1 MQSKHGECDFVPV
14 GLSVIGHVQHSE
26 GEDPGK
32 VTRASA
38 QLLKKMLAVYV
49 FANCGYITCIDGGG
63 SCVSVWENGCQ
74 ETAGQDVSTFF
85 KQGTSRYYQAV
96 LVANKTWTC
105 LTRHPENKQPKLG
118 MFNKMSGPFL
128 AMFVAAGPR
137 QPKHVHFRTL
147 TSGSNCLLSQHI
159 KHEKLQHEDK
169 LPTFILAIGLLIH
182 IFTYANKLNSERSTK
197 TCRHQNKTCFR
208 GVSRLHRSWFS
219 QFQHLLY
226 APQYGSINPSL

>member
-1 MQSKHGECDFVPV
+1 MYWRGW
-14 GLSVIGHVQHSE
+14 
-26 GEDPGK
+26 
-32 VTRASA
+32 
-38 QLLKKMLAVYV
+38 QL
-49 FANCGYITCIDGGG
+49 
-63 SCVSVWENGCQ
+63 CVSLAKWLLRDHWSRCFNV
-74 ETAGQDVSTFF
+74 FYR
-85 KQGTSRYYQAV
+85 GTSRCFQAM
-96 LVANKTWTC
+96 LVANKTWIC
-105 LTRHPENKQPKLG
+105 LTRHPENMQPELG

-147 TSGSNCLLSQHI
+147 TRGSNCLLSQHI

>member
-1 MQSKHGECDFVPV
+1 MEVQSKHGECDFVPV

-63 SCVSVWENGCQ
+63 SCVSVWQNGCQ
-74 ETAGQDVSTFF
+74 ETAGQRVSTFF

-96 LVANKTWTC
+96 LVANKTWIC
-105 LTRHPENKQPKLG
+105 LTRHPENMQPELG

-147 TSGSNCLLSQHI
+147 TRGLNCLCHN
-159 KHEKLQHEDK
+159 
-169 LPTFILAIGLLIH
+169 T
-182 IFTYANKLNSERSTK
+182 KLNTD
-197 TCRHQNKTCFR
+197 T
-208 GVSRLHRSWFS
+208 
-219 QFQHLLY
+219 
-226 APQYGSINPSL
+226 